1 MEQQSRPAGAFNS
14 GLSTPAVVGF
24 CITGGVGLL
33 AGYLFYK
40 WCFGKE
46 APQTPGNKA
55 ATEEVDDK
63 AIEIGEEPESG
74 ETTL

>member
-1 MEQQSRPAGAFNS
+1 M
-14 GLSTPAVVGF
+14 VVGV
-24 CITGGVGLL
+24 CITAGVGVL

-46 APQTPGNKA
+46 TPQTPENRA
-55 ATEEVDDK
+55 ATGEVNDE
-63 AIEIGEEPESG
+63 ATEVGEEPEAG